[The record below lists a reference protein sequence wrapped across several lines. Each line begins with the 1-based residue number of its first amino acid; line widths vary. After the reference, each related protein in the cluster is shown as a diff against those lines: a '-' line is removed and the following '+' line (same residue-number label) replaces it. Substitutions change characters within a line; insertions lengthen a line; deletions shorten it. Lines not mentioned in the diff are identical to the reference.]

1 MSSKGV
7 GIVIGVSDATHG
19 ALAERFAGVQEEVL
33 AKTDLGPVALVAIAY
48 GRPPK
53 TS

>member
-1 MSSKGV
+1 MSSKGACL
-7 GIVIGVSDATHG
+7 VIGSGDATVG
-19 ALAERFAGVQEEVL
+19 AVAKRFARVQEEVL
-33 AKTDLGPVALVAIAY
+33 AKTDFGRVALVAIAY